1 MEDGNNGDHFVGQFD
16 PENVQT
22 DDWMEIIKTKANMD
36 ELARL
41 AEIKANKSDF
51 ED

>member
-1 MEDGNNGDHFVGQFD
+1 
-16 PENVQT
+16 
-22 DDWMEIIKTKANMD
+22 MEIIKTKANMD